1 MKFIDTILFKT
12 LKLPAADVCVEGQP
26 KEKKKIKT
34 IEYNIFRKLPH
45 SARKH
50 INYFETPQL
59 EIFRSQIQEANFKF
73 VFG

>member
-12 LKLPAADVCVEGQP
+12 LKLPAADVCVKGQP

-34 IEYNIFRKLPH
+34 IEYNIFWKLPH
-45 SARKH
+45 SAGKH
-50 INYFETPQL
+50 MNYFETPQL